1 MAGNFPNLKKETYPG
16 TGCRVQNK
24 RNPNRSTL
32 GHIIIKIAKVS
43 ARFPR
48 QQEKNKVSVKRQSPR
63 DHQLIFLQ
71 KCCRPKGSGKIYS
84 KF

>member
-43 ARFPR
+43 SKIPKATR
-48 QQEKNKVSVKRQSPR
+48 EKQGVS
-63 DHQLIFLQ
+63 
-71 KCCRPKGSGKIYS
+71 
-84 KF
+84 